1 MRCKKWKE
9 KTGLLVLKHDS
20 FNLYV
25 FYILFSIKFSLSKK
39 FKTLKESTSTTIQ
52 WIFAYLVHYQEVQ
65 KRMQDELNDYVGS
78 DRLIVFED
86 RKHLP
91 YVIAV
96 IMVGFLL
103 IKDFF

>member
-1 MRCKKWKE
+1 
-9 KTGLLVLKHDS
+9 
-20 FNLYV
+20 
-25 FYILFSIKFSLSKK
+25 
-39 FKTLKESTSTTIQ
+39 
-52 WIFAYLVHYQEVQ
+52 
-65 KRMQDELNDYVGS
+65 MQDELNDYVGS

-103 IKDFF
+103 IKDF